1 MFVFS
6 FQVRL
11 LLTQVP
17 RRLCVCLCQHLP
29 AAVYS
34 ISARP
39 VSGMGKPVMDTN
51 LKAPS
56 IRGQSRAAGQ
66 KGRGQERRNIFL
78 FTAHLRRRFRC
89 VKFFF
94 GGIGVDR
101 LFGAQRGTYN
111 LPGREHGEGA
121 PRTMALSPFSL
132 SQPLPCNHCLDI
144 VSDNL
149 LYAQRGRGGG
159 VRGEAS
165 PALIPPQGSHVLIS
179 P

>member
-89 VKFFF
+89 VKFFSGELGSTGF
-94 GGIGVDR
+94 LEPSGVLIICRGGNTGKGLR
-101 LFGAQRGTYN
+101 EQWHCPRF
-111 LPGREHGEGA
+111 LPRS
-121 PRTMALSPFSL
+121 LSPATTAWT
-132 SQPLPCNHCLDI
+132 
-144 VSDNL
+144 L
-149 LYAQRGRGGG
+149 LVIICFMRRGGG
-159 VRGEAS
+159 EAASGVKQVRR
-165 PALIPPQGSHVLIS
+165 
-179 P
+179 